1 MEAVFPRLKTLI
13 MEALSTLLKA
23 EVKITPNDKM
33 LLRQKW
39 TDFDKNKHTGRADV
53 LADALCQCCTHLLDK
68 YGFARESAILR
79 CVNHDFSKVGMDN
92 AFNEVNAIARHHQS
106 VTPHMSN
113 DTIFANLLEL
123 SQDQIWVR
131 EFPRLY
137 AKWMQ
142 IAHTAYHNNET
153 GANMFFYFALSTA
166 RTEAEYAHWFVST
179 GPNTYHD
186 DIAKIT
192 ALKQHFAATPHRN
205 VTHDQMI
212 FVQRLF
218 EKAAYLTFYYVETD
232 VLCAHVKNMMRK
244 TTQSLSH
251 SI

>member
-1 MEAVFPRLKTLI
+1 MEAVFPRMKHLL
-13 MEALSTLLKA
+13 MEARSLLLKA
-23 EVKITPNDKM
+23 EVKITPDDKT

-39 TDFDKNKHTGRADV
+39 TYFNENQNPVA
-53 LADALCQCCTHLLDK
+53 AFALSQCCVHLLDK
-68 YGFARESAILR
+68 YGFARESTILR
-79 CVNHDFSKVGMDN
+79 CVQHELSKVGMDD
-92 AFNEVNAIARHHQS
+92 ALNEVYAIARHQT

-113 DTIFANLLEL
+113 DIISANLLEL

-137 AKWMQ
+137 SKWMQ
-142 IAHTAYHNNET
+142 ISHTAYHNSET

-166 RTEAEYAHWFVST
+166 RTEAEYVHWFVST

-186 DIAKIT
+186 DIAKIA

-212 FVQRLF
+212 FVQRLY
-218 EKAAYLTFYYVETD
+218 EKVAYLTFYYNGMD
-232 VLCAHVKNMMRK
+232 VLCAHVKNMMRRS
-244 TTQSLSH
+244 TQNLSH